1 MAWLALQRREF
12 ASTNQK
18 HYPNFGSETSSLSN
32 FCARFSDVISR
43 GNHWWDR
50 EMSAILSGYLRS
62 QTLAVKSLHVDKL
75 ALQTT
80 LIKPNLVL
88 SVVGVWLVRSVILTQ
103 SNRANRHRDSQSRD
117 VLFLCWLPVHTVQRG
132 LQLDDHHHVQIR

>member
-1 MAWLALQRREF
+1 MIVQRREF

-18 HYPNFGSETSSLSN
+18 HYPNFGSETSSVSN
-32 FCARFSDVISR
+32 FCARFSDVIWR
-43 GNHWWDR
+43 ANQWWDR
-50 EMSAILSGYLRS
+50 EMSAVFQVIYVHSC
-62 QTLAVKSLHVDKL
+62 QITAVKSLHVYKL

-88 SVVGVWLVRSVILTQ
+88 SVVGVWLVRTVILTQ
-103 SNRANRHRDSQSRD
+103 SNTANRHRDSQSRD
-117 VLFLCWLPVHTVQRG
+117 VLFICWLPVHTVQRG

>member
-1 MAWLALQRREF
+1 M
-12 ASTNQK
+12 STV
-18 HYPNFGSETSSLSN
+18 F
-32 FCARFSDVISR
+32 
-43 GNHWWDR
+43 
-50 EMSAILSGYLRS
+50 SGYLGS

-88 SVVGVWLVRSVILTQ
+88 SVVGVWLVRTVILTQ

-117 VLFLCWLPVHTVQRG
+117 VLFICWLPVHTVQRG

>member
-1 MAWLALQRREF
+1 
-12 ASTNQK
+12 
-18 HYPNFGSETSSLSN
+18 
-32 FCARFSDVISR
+32 
-43 GNHWWDR
+43 
-50 EMSAILSGYLRS
+50 MSAVFSGYLRS

-88 SVVGVWLVRSVILTQ
+88 SVGGVSVGGVWVIFYSSDLPQ
-103 SNRANRHRDSQSRD
+103 SNKANPHRDSQSRD
-117 VLFLCWLPVHTVQRG
+117 MLFLCWLPVHTVQRG

>member
-1 MAWLALQRREF
+1 MQRREF

-18 HYPNFGSETSSLSN
+18 HYPNFGSETSSVSN
-32 FCARFSDVISR
+32 FCVRFSDVIWR
-43 GNHWWDR
+43 ANQWWDR
-50 EMSAILSGYLRS
+50 EMSAVFSGYLRS

-75 ALQTT
+75 AWQTT

-88 SVVGVWLVRSVILTQ
+88 SVVGVWLVRTVILTQ

-117 VLFLCWLPVHTVQRG
+117 VLFICWLPVHTVQRG

>member
-1 MAWLALQRREF
+1 MQRREF

-18 HYPNFGSETSSLSN
+18 HYPNLGSETSSVSN
-32 FCARFSDVISR
+32 FCARFSDVIWR
-43 GNHWWDR
+43 ANQRWDR
-50 EMSAILSGYLRS
+50 EMSAVFSGYLRS
-62 QTLAVKSLHVDKL
+62 QTLAVKSLHVYKL

-88 SVVGVWLVRSVILTQ
+88 SVVGVWLVRTVILTQ
-103 SNRANRHRDSQSRD
+103 SNTANRHRDSQSRD
-117 VLFLCWLPVHTVQRG
+117 VLFICWLPVHTVQRG